1 MQLVAGCH
9 NIAGRSRTCSEY
21 KDDFLLALNAF
32 GCLLQCAQRLRLL
45 PTLAQRARLLRL
57 PIASAPP
64 CRRRLS
70 VASIVCASLSKTT
83 FPWCGFDRGLGRLGR
98 RAGGCCLARQ
108 LVDDLR
114 AALVLRQN
122 YTSCSRAEACTP
134 PSDRCVPP
142 EIVRSRATD
151 ARVDWCDHTTH
162 RRHCKIHF
170 HAARLRRILQRHS
183 LPAANRIDDRL
194 LQSRHSSQ
202 QTAREEPRSS
212 RAS

>member
-1 MQLVAGCH
+1 MQLVTGCH

-57 PIASAPP
+57 LTASAPP

-70 VASIVCASLSKTT
+70 VASIVGASLSKTT

-114 AALVLRQN
+114 AALVVA
-122 YTSCSRAEACTP
+122 SEITP
-134 PSDRCVPP
+134 AAAVLKLAPHPR
-142 EIVRSRATD
+142 TD
-151 ARVDWCDHTTH
+151 AFRP
-162 RRHCKIHF
+162 RLSA
-170 HAARLRRILQRHS
+170 AAR
-183 LPAANRIDDRL
+183 PM
-194 LQSRHSSQ
+194 
-202 QTAREEPRSS
+202 RESTV
-212 RAS
+212 